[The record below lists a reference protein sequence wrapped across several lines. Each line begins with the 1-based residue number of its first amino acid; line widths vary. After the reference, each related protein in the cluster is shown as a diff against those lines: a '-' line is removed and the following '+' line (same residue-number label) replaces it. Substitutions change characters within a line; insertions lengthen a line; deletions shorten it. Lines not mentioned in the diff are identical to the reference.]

1 MVLCQVI
8 RTNVSGRSNLK
19 TTADDKHIFLRA
31 LACDLDGTLTGPDR
45 RISLPAMEC
54 LRVLIRKG
62 IRVIPASGNTVCFM
76 DAFAR
81 LLGSDGTL
89 IAENGGAYR
98 IGFTG
103 PVRVFG
109 DRDEAWDAYH
119 TVEHHFA
126 AKGQRLDLY
135 SPTYRFSD
143 VAFARTVPVD
153 EVRAVLGGTP
163 IQVIDTT
170 FAIHL
175 QSAGVSK
182 GVCLRELTAELG
194 LPLDSVMAVGDSSND
209 LEMIRMAGIGAT
221 VANGHPSVRAAADM
235 VAEKEYGD
243 GFIEAVRRYL
253 PYFLE
258 R

>member
-1 MVLCQVI
+1 M
-8 RTNVSGRSNLK
+8 
-19 TTADDKHIFLRA
+19 FLRA

-45 RISLPAMEC
+45 RISLPAMDC
-54 LRVLIRKG
+54 LRGLIRTG
-62 IRVIPASGNTVCFM
+62 VLVIPASGNTVCFM

-81 LLGSDGTL
+81 MLGSDGTL

-109 DRDEAWDAYH
+109 ERSLAWDAFH
-119 TVEHHFA
+119 TVERHFA
-126 AKGQRLDLY
+126 GKGKALELY
-135 SPTYRFSD
+135 SPNYRFSD
-143 VAFARTVPVD
+143 VAFARTVPVE
-153 EVRAVLGGTP
+153 EVRSALEGIAV
-163 IQVIDTT
+163 QVIDTG

-175 QSAGVSK
+175 QSTGISK
-182 GVCLRELTAELG
+182 GKALRALAGELG
-194 LPLDSVMAVGDSSND
+194 LPLEQVMAVGDSVND
-209 LEMIRMAGIGAT
+209 LEMIQVAGIGAT

-235 VAEKEYGD
+235 VAEKKYGD
-243 GFIEAVRRYL
+243 GFLEAVRRYL

>member
-1 MVLCQVI
+1 MDGNPVNEPLHETSL
-8 RTNVSGRSNLK
+8 R
-19 TTADDKHIFLRA
+19 LRA
-31 LACDLDGTLTGPDR
+31 LACDLDGTLTGEDR
-45 RISLPAMEC
+45 RVSLPALDC
-54 LRVLIRKG
+54 LRGLIRRG

-76 DAFAR
+76 DAFSR

-103 PVRVFG
+103 PIRVFG
-109 DRDEAWDAYH
+109 DRNVAWDAYH
-119 TVEHHFA
+119 TVERHFA
-126 AKGQRLDLY
+126 GKGQALELF
-135 SPTYRFSD
+135 SPNYRFSD

-153 EVRAVLGGTP
+153 EVRSVLDGTA
-163 IQVIDTT
+163 IRVIDTG

-175 QSAGVSK
+175 QSPGISK
-182 GVCLRELTAELG
+182 GTGLRALADEMGIPMEQ
-194 LPLDSVMAVGDSSND
+194 VMAVGDSAND
-209 LEMIRMAGIGAT
+209 LEMIQAAGIGAT

-235 VAEKEYGD
+235 VAEKRYGD
-243 GFIEAVRRYL
+243 GFIEAVLRYL

>member
-1 MVLCQVI
+1 VGYSLNNPADSTRI
-8 RTNVSGRSNLK
+8 RLS
-19 TTADDKHIFLRA
+19 A
-31 LACDLDGTLTGPDR
+31 LACDLDGTLTDEDR
-45 RISLPAMEC
+45 RVSLPALDC
-54 LRVLIRKG
+54 LRGLIRKG

-76 DAFAR
+76 DAFSR

-103 PVRVFG
+103 PIRVFG
-109 DRDEAWDAYH
+109 DRNEAWDAYH

-126 AKGQRLDLY
+126 VKGQVLELF
-135 SPTYRFSD
+135 SPNYRFSD

-153 EVRAVLGGTP
+153 EVRAVLDGTP
-163 IQVIDTT
+163 IRVIDTG

-175 QSAGVSK
+175 QSPGISK
-182 GVCLRELTAELG
+182 GTGLRALAEELG
-194 LPLDSVMAVGDSSND
+194 LPLEQVMAVGDSAND
-209 LEMIRMAGIGAT
+209 LEMIQVAGIGAT
-221 VANGHPSVRAAADM
+221 VANGHPAVRAAADM
-235 VAEKEYGD
+235 VAEKRYGD
-243 GFIEAVRRYL
+243 GFIEAVQRYL

>member
-1 MVLCQVI
+1 LSAI
-8 RTNVSGRSNLK
+8 
-19 TTADDKHIFLRA
+19 
-31 LACDLDGTLTGPDR
+31 ACDLDGTLTGPDR
-45 RISLPAMEC
+45 RMSLPAMDC
-54 LRVLIRKG
+54 LRGLIEMG
-62 IRVIPASGNTVCFM
+62 ICVIPASGNTVCFM

-81 LLGSDGTL
+81 MLGSDGTL

-109 DRDEAWDAYH
+109 ERSIAWDAFH
-119 TVEHHFA
+119 TLERHFG
-126 AKGQRLDLY
+126 GQGKTLELY
-135 SPTYRFSD
+135 SPNYRFSD

-153 EVRAVLGGTP
+153 EVRSVLDGTA
-163 IQVIDTT
+163 IRVIDTG
-170 FAIHL
+170 FAVHL
-175 QSAGVSK
+175 QSPGISK
-182 GVCLRELTAELG
+182 GTALRGLVGELG
-194 LPLDSVMAVGDSSND
+194 LPLEQVMAVGDSAND
-209 LEMIRMAGIGAT
+209 LEMIQVAGIGAT

-235 VAEKEYGD
+235 VAEKKYGD

>member
-1 MVLCQVI
+1 V
-8 RTNVSGRSNLK
+8 TNPLPDTS
-19 TTADDKHIFLRA
+19 LRLSA

-54 LRVLIRKG
+54 LRGLIRRG
-62 IRVIPASGNTVCFM
+62 IPVIPASGNTVCFM

-81 LLGSDGTL
+81 MLGSDGTL

-109 DRDEAWDAYH
+109 ERSIAWDAFH
-119 TVEHHFA
+119 TVERHFA
-126 AKGQRLDLY
+126 GKGQALELY
-135 SPTYRFSD
+135 SPNYRFSD

-153 EVRAVLGGTP
+153 EVRAVLDGTA
-163 IQVIDTT
+163 IRVIDTG

-175 QSAGVSK
+175 QSPGISK
-182 GVCLRELTAELG
+182 GTALNALVRELG
-194 LPLDSVMAVGDSSND
+194 LPLEQVMAVGDSAND
-209 LEMIRMAGIGAT
+209 LEMIQVAGIGAT

-235 VAEKEYGD
+235 VAEKRYGD